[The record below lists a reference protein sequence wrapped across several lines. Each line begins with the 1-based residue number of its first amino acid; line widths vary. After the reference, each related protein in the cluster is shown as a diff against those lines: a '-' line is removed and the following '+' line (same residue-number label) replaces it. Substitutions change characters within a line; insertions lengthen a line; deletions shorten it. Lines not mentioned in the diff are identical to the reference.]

1 MNYMVKVK
9 CPYYETRASDS
20 KKQPTIT
27 CQNVENNLGFDIR
40 NQIVF
45 RCHQEKNDYAEI
57 FCEDL
62 YESCPY
68 YKAIYK
74 EEETNE
80 KKKKLNQ
87 KSKGCGT
94 ERKGCK
100 KTYDGYAA
108 AHDSH

>member
-9 CPYYETRASDS
+9 CPYYETRSSDS

-68 YKAIYK
+68 YNAIYK
-74 EEETNE
+74 KELEEETNE

-87 KSKGCGT
+87 KSKGCRT
-94 ERKGCK
+94 
-100 KTYDGYAA
+100 
-108 AHDSH
+108 